1 MNKKDIKVT
10 IKYAGA
16 FVAWVIGSGFAT
28 GQELLQFFSSYS
40 YKSIAVLIVNLI
52 GFAVLGVVMLTKGFD
67 NRNTTD
73 FNHYDYY
80 CGKKIGKIYSFII
93 PITLIMVMSVLIS
106 AAGAT
111 LEQYYSVN
119 RFLGTAVMS
128 VLILI
133 VYLLG
138 FERLVKIVSGVGIFV
153 IVFVLF
159 VGLYTAFRD
168 YSSFSEIGDYTD
180 KLSEFQTAPHWAI
193 SSVLYLSLNFL
204 SGSNY
209 YTTLGIHAE
218 SRKSAKWGAIIGSAA
233 LVTTIALI
241 NFSILFNAK
250 DILNVSVP
258 TLYLAQKI
266 SHVFG
271 AVFSVVLILG
281 IFSACTTTVWSFCS
295 GFFRNDVK
303 KNRIFSAATVL
314 VCMLLG
320 FVPFGN
326 LVAVLYPMIGYA
338 GLFFIGAVAYKGIS
352 KKNK

>member
-1 MNKKDIKVT
+1 MNKKEILSAVR
-10 IKYAGA
+10 YAGA

-40 YKSIAVLIVNLI
+40 YKSIAVLAVNLI
-52 GFAVLGVVMLTKGFD
+52 GFAVLGVIMLTKGFD
-67 NRNTTD
+67 NRNED
-73 FNHYDYY
+73 GFNHYEYY
-80 CGKKIGKIYSFII
+80 CGKKIGKIYAFII
-93 PITLIMVMSVLIS
+93 PVTLIMVMSVLIS

-128 VLILI
+128 VLILV

-138 FERLVKIVSGVGIFV
+138 FEKLVKIVSDVGIFV
-153 IVFVLF
+153 ILFVLF
-159 VGLYTAFRD
+159 VGLFTAFRD
-168 YSSFSEIGDYTD
+168 FSHFSEIESYTQE
-180 KLSEFQTAPHWAI
+180 LSEFQTAPHWAI

-204 SGSNY
+204 SGSTY
-209 YTTLGIHAE
+209 YTTLGRHAE
-218 SRKSAKWGAIIGSAA
+218 SRKSARLGAVIGSLA
-233 LVTTIALI
+233 LVVTIALI

-258 TLYLAQKI
+258 TLFLAQRI
-266 SHVFG
+266 SKVFG

-295 GFFRNDVK
+295 GFFKNDAK
-303 KNRIFSAATVL
+303 KNKIFSAATIFG
-314 VCMLLG
+314 CMFLG

-326 LVAVLYPMIGYA
+326 LVGILYPIIGYL
-338 GLFFIGAVAYKGIS
+338 GLFFLGAVVYKGVS
-352 KKNK
+352 KKQL